1 MKGLEMEK
9 KQMPIEEMSVMELES
24 LCYKQIVLLQQAQNN
39 INIIQAEIA
48 KRENVSKPDE
58 SL

>member
-1 MKGLEMEK
+1 MTENKEK
-9 KQMPIEEMSVMELES
+9 TIEEMSLMELES
-24 LCYKQIVLLQQAQNN
+24 ICYKQIVLLQQTQNN
-39 INIIQAEIA
+39 INILQAEIA

>member
-1 MKGLEMEK
+1 MEK
-9 KQMPIEEMSVMELES
+9 QKTIEELSVSELKA
-24 LCYKQIVLLQQAQNN
+24 LAYDQVVLLQQTQNN

>member
-9 KQMPIEEMSVMELES
+9 QKTIEEMSVSELKA
-24 LCYKQIVLLQQAQNN
+24 LAYDQVVLLQQTQNN
-39 INIIQAEIA
+39 INILQAEIA